1 MQHLKTTTIIMA
13 GGLGKRMNSPLP
25 KVLHKIGEFP
35 MIYYVVKQAIQ
46 LGSQNILIVVGKY
59 KDIIQQTLESFF
71 TAGQL
76 EQIHYILQPEIKYEN
91 GDEKVGGTGHAIL
104 CCLPFFTKNQFD
116 TESNVFILS
125 GDVPLLRE
133 ETLVELYET
142 SRSSKNS
149 LLITKSRNP
158 TGCGRV
164 FFDDSRNVTKIVEEK
179 DCTMEQREN
188 KYVNCGIYCV
198 TVDTLLKCV
207 PFIKNNNKSGEY
219 YLTDMLELAIHKQMA
234 FSFYEL
240 PQEQY
245 YEVMNINNPE
255 ELEKANQ
262 IYQQLISV
270 E

>member
-1 MQHLKTTTIIMA
+1 MQPSTTIIMA
-13 GGLGKRMNSPLP
+13 GGLGKRMNSTLP

-35 MIYYVVKQAIQ
+35 MIYYVVKRAIQ
-46 LGSQNILIVVGKY
+46 LGSQHILIVVGKY
-59 KDIIQQTLESFF
+59 KDVIQNALETFF
-71 TAGQL
+71 TSCQL
-76 EQIHYILQPEIKYEN
+76 ENIHYILQPEIKYEN
-91 GDEKVGGTGHAIL
+91 GEEKVGGTGHAIL
-104 CCLPFFTKNQFD
+104 CCLPFFTKTQIKPG
-116 TESNVFILS
+116 TSVYILS

-149 LLITKSRNP
+149 LLITKSLNP
-158 TGCGRV
+158 TGCGRI
-164 FFDDSRNVTKIVEEK
+164 FFDDNHNVTKIVEDK
-179 DCTMEQREN
+179 DCTMEEREN

-219 YLTDMLELAIHKQMA
+219 YLTDMIELAINREIT

-262 IYQQLISV
+262 IYGVIKNV
-270 E
+270 

>member
-1 MQHLKTTTIIMA
+1 MDNIMQQSTTIIMA

-25 KVLHKIGEFP
+25 KVLHKIGDFP
-35 MIYYVVKQAIQ
+35 MIYYVVKQAIKI
-46 LGSQNILIVVGKY
+46 GSQNILIVVGKY
-59 KDIIQQTLESFF
+59 KDIIQQTLETFF
-71 TAGQL
+71 TPGQL

-104 CCLPFFTKNQFD
+104 CCLPFFTKNQID
-116 TESNVFILS
+116 PESNVFILS

-133 ETLVELYET
+133 ETLVELSKT
-142 SRSSKNS
+142 STTSKNS

-164 FFDDSRNVTKIVEEK
+164 FFDNGHKITKIVEEK
-179 DCTMEQREN
+179 DCTMEEREN
-188 KYVNCGIYCV
+188 KYVNCGIYNV
-198 TVDTLLKCV
+198 NVDTLLKCV

-219 YLTDMLELAIHKQMA
+219 YLTDMIELAIHKQMA

-240 PQEQY
+240 PQEQF

-255 ELEKANQ
+255 ELEKANE
-262 IYQQLISV
+262 IFETLAK
-270 E
+270 